1 MRMRKIFRHL
11 HLWLSVPFGLII
23 TLICFSGAMLVFE
36 TEITQLCRPD
46 LYYVEE
52 VKAAP
57 LPADRLMEMAAA
69 KLPDGTEATRLTVQA
84 DPRRSWQVSL
94 SQPRRA
100 SLSIDPYT
108 GEVLGRN
115 ERTPFFSVMFRL
127 HRWLLD
133 SARPDGGLFVGKL
146 IVGVSTLLFVVILVS
161 GIVVWWPRNR
171 KALTNSLKIPL
182 RKGTARFRYG
192 LHVAG
197 GMYTLVLLLVMAL
210 TGLTWSFSWYR
221 DGVYKIFGADASQ
234 NQTHASSANREK
246 DAASESA
253 KEASKNRQTEADGQ
267 SRRPGARTTTY
278 AHWQQVYEEL
288 SAQNKGFE
296 QITIGDGNASVSWG
310 KWGNQRAAD
319 RYSFDPESGEI
330 TSITHYK
337 ESSRAGKLR
346 GWLYS
351 LHVGSWGG
359 IPTRILYF
367 IAALVGT
374 TLPLTGYYLWIKRLL
389 RRKSGRQ

>member
-36 TEITQLCRPD
+36 TEITHLCRHD
-46 LYYVEE
+46 LYYVEK

-69 KLPDGTEATRLTVQA
+69 TLPEGTEATGLAVQA

-161 GIVVWWPRNR
+161 GIVAWWPRNR

-197 GMYTLVLLLVMAL
+197 GMYTLVFLLVMAL

-253 KEASKNRQTEADGQ
+253 KEAFRNRRAEADGQ

-337 ESSRAGKLR
+337 ESPRTGKLR
-346 GWLYS
+346 GWLYT

-359 IPTRILYF
+359 MPTRILYF
-367 IAALVGT
+367 IAALVGA

>member
-1 MRMRKIFRHL
+1 MKKFFRHI
-11 HLWLSVPFGLII
+11 HLWLSVPFGAII

-36 TEITQLCRPD
+36 TEIMQLCRHD

-57 LPADRLMEMAAA
+57 LPAHRLMEMAAA
-69 KLPDGTEATRLTVQA
+69 TLPEGTEATGLTVQA
-84 DPRRSWQVSL
+84 DPQRSWQVSL

-100 SLSIDPYT
+100 SLFIDPYT
-108 GEVLGRN
+108 GEVLGQY
-115 ERTPFFSVMFRL
+115 ERAPFFSVMFRL

-171 KALTNSLKIPL
+171 KALTNSLKIPF
-182 RKGTARFRYG
+182 RKGTTRFQYG

-197 GMYTLVLLLVMAL
+197 GMYVLVFLLVMAL

-221 DGVYKIFGADASQ
+221 NGVYALFGATSTQNSGTAS
-234 NQTHASSANREK
+234 TSGGKDGKEEK
-246 DAASESA
+246 KDTAAG
-253 KEASKNRQTEADGQ
+253 GQ
-267 SRRPGARTTTY
+267 HQGRKSRTTAYT
-278 AHWQQVYEEL
+278 HWQRVYEEL
-288 SAQNKGFE
+288 SGSNEGFE
-296 QITIGDGNASVSWG
+296 QITLGHGSASVSFG
-310 KWGNQRAAD
+310 RWGNQRAAD
-319 RYSFDPESGEI
+319 RYTFDSENGEI
-330 TSITHYK
+330 TSVDRYSTR
-337 ESSRAGKLR
+337 ETSGKLR

-367 IAALVGT
+367 IAALIGA

-389 RRKSGRQ
+389 RRRHHDKA

>member
-69 KLPDGTEATRLTVQA
+69 KLPDGTEATKLTVQA

-146 IVGVSTLLFVVILVS
+146 IV
-161 GIVVWWPRNR
+161 
-171 KALTNSLKIPL
+171 ANSLKIPL
-182 RKGTARFRYG
+182 RKGAARFLYG

-197 GMYTLVLLLVMAL
+197 GMYALVFLLVMAL

-234 NQTHASSANREK
+234 NQTHTSSANREK

-253 KEASKNRQTEADGQ
+253 KEAFRNRRAEADGQ
-267 SRRPGARTTTY
+267 SRRPDTRTTTY
-278 AHWQQVYEEL
+278 AHWQRVYEEL
-288 SAQNKGFE
+288 STHNKGFE
-296 QITIGDGNASVSWG
+296 RITIGDGNASVSRG

-330 TSITHYK
+330 TSITRYK
-337 ESSRAGKLR
+337 ESPRTGKRR
-346 GWLYS
+346 GWLYT

-359 IPTRILYF
+359 MPTRILYF